1 LFDETVDEVGE
12 ELVGQGTVGLD
23 FRTENDQTIPET
35 LGVDR
40 IEVFETGAE
49 RLGGWSEL
57 FAEVLI
63 VDLRGAFPNAIGSV
77 QGAGREA
84 FRPKKVHQRWGP
96 EVR

>member
-1 LFDETVDEVGE
+1 
-12 ELVGQGTVGLD
+12 LVGQGTVGLD
-23 FRTENDQTIPET
+23 FRTENDQTIPEP

-49 RLGGWSEL
+49 RIGGWSEF
-57 FAEVLI
+57 FAKVLI
-63 VDLRGAFPNAIGSV
+63 VDLRGAFPNTIGSV

>member
-1 LFDETVDEVGE
+1 
-12 ELVGQGTVGLD
+12 LD
-23 FRTENDQTIPET
+23 FRTQNDQTIPEA

-49 RLGGWSEL
+49 RNGGRSEL
-57 FAEVLI
+57 FTKVLI
-63 VDLRGAFPNAIGSV
+63 VELPGVFPSAIGRV

-84 FRPKKVHQRWGP
+84 FVPKKMHQQRGP